1 MTTPQAANDTYK
13 LPPRL
18 FNARCKACWL
28 LLGVVALVVASFATL
43 NLQWAQF
50 ASMDAIARMGRF
62 LAELLH
68 PQTGTVFLGKVG
80 VRRPGCC
87 STRCAAHPNWCGPP
101 CF

>member
-68 PQTGTVFLGKVG
+68 PQTGTAFGIPDMRSPDAKASKG
-80 VRRPGCC
+80 G
-87 STRCAAHPNWCGPP
+87 N
-101 CF
+101 